1 MAAVNMTE
9 SVVNSILAAVATA
22 EAASDY
28 ADAQVCEVELV
39 SGDNYCMK
47 WNNAMRGDFPPAQ

>member
-1 MAAVNMTE
+1 MATVDMTE

-28 ADAQVCEVELV
+28 ADAQIREMQLI
-39 SGDNYCMK
+39 SGDDYCMV
-47 WNNAMRGDFPPAQ
+47 WSSTMRGDFPPAQ